1 MSAAGYDAERAEAEP
16 SGLGV
21 ASRNI
26 FDSHAHYESKRFAPD
41 RDRLLAQLPE
51 RGVRY
56 VLNAACDFES
66 AATGI
71 KLAEKYDYIY
81 ASAGFHPHEAK
92 DAPSGFTARLA
103 QLLQHP
109 KVRAVGECG
118 LDYHYDFSPRE
129 VQRKVFEQQLALAV
143 ELDMPVIIHDREAHA
158 DTLAL
163 LKKYRPAGVVH
174 CYSGSAEMAKELLS
188 LGLYIGFTG
197 VVTFK
202 NARKVLEA
210 ARAIPVERMLIE
222 TDCPYM
228 ASEPQRGRRCDSGLL
243 GYTAQALARE
253 KGIDTQTL
261 IDRTCKNALE
271 LYRIA
276 EK

>member
-1 MSAAGYDAERAEAEP
+1 MDYTYQ
-16 SGLGV
+16 
-21 ASRNI
+21 NI
-26 FDSHAHYESKRFAPD
+26 FDSHAHYESKRFDPD
-41 RDRLLAQLPE
+41 RDQLLAQLPE

-56 VLNAACDFES
+56 ILNAASDLES
-66 AATGI
+66 AAAGI
-71 KLAEKYDYIY
+71 KLAGKYDYIY

-92 DAPSGFTARLA
+92 NAAPGFAAGLA
-103 QLLQHP
+103 ELLGSP
-109 KVRAVGECG
+109 KVQAVGECG

-129 VQRKVFEQQLALAV
+129 VQRRVFEEQLALAK
-143 ELDMPVIIHDREAHA
+143 ELDMPVIVHDREAHA

-174 CYSGSAEMAKELLS
+174 CYSGSVEMARELLR

-202 NARKVLEA
+202 NARKVLEV
-210 ARAIPVERMLIE
+210 ARAVPIDRLLIE

-228 ASEPQRGRRCDSGLL
+228 APEPQRGRRCDSGLL

-253 KGIDTQTL
+253 KEMDTQTL
-261 IDRTCKNALE
+261 IDRTCQNALE
-271 LYRIA
+271 VYRI
-276 EK
+276 KP